1 MDPKLAFFFY
11 LAALVCFALA
21 AFSPVGPGVGR
32 AGAGIGGRVGLVPL
46 GLALWLF
53 PLLWATG
60 VAAF

>member
-21 AFSPVGPGVGR
+21 AFSPMGPGVGR
-32 AGAGIGGRVGLVPL
+32 GGGIGARVGLVPL

-60 VAAF
+60 AAAF